1 MAEKVVIKVVDS
13 VPGSG
18 KTEAA
23 IAFMKAN
30 PSRRYLFITPYLEEI
45 KRIQRSCPELY
56 FAEPEP
62 DADRWTRK
70 LDSLRSLLL
79 AGDNIASTHALFA
92 LYTDEIRELI
102 ASQGY
107 TLILDEVMNVVER
120 ENVSIDDFRVLFQA
134 GVIAMEEDGL
144 HVRWLQDDYRG
155 RFIELKSKAQM
166 RNLFFFE
173 DKLLFW
179 SVPAHSFNI
188 FKEVYVLTYLFEAQ
202 TQCYY
207 YRMHG
212 IEFSYMGVEHT
223 DEGYRFSDRQYVPQ
237 YARQLIDK
245 VHILTDEKANAFGEK
260 RSALSSNWYKI
271 DRKTTKGAKI
281 KALAK
286 MTYNVLHHRFNAVGG
301 DCMWT
306 TFKEQQ
312 KVFAVNGYKKCFLS
326 YNARATN
333 AYRDRHYLA
342 YCVNVYF
349 HPVLKRY
356 FQSQGVDIHEDRY
369 ALSEM
374 IQWIW
379 RSAIRC
385 GEEIWIYVPSS
396 RMRGLLKGWLEELAN
411 AP

>member
-1 MAEKVVIKVVDS
+1 MVVKVVDS

-30 PSRRYLFITPYLEEI
+30 PGRRYLFITPYLEEI

-56 FAEPEP
+56 FSEPAPE
-62 DADRWTRK
+62 ADRWTRK
-70 LDSLRSLLL
+70 IDSLQALLL

-120 ENVSIDDFRVLFQA
+120 ENVSVDDFRVLFQA
-134 GVIAMEEDGL
+134 GVIAMEEDGV
-144 HVRWLQDDYRG
+144 HVQWLQEDYKG
-155 RFIELKSKAQM
+155 RFVELKSKAQM

-179 SVPAHSFNI
+179 SVPAHTFNI
-188 FKEVYVLTYLFEAQ
+188 FAEVYVLTYLFEAQ

-207 YRMHG
+207 YKMHG
-212 IEFSYMGVEHT
+212 IDFEYLGVEQT
-223 DEGYRFSDRQYVPQ
+223 DGGYRFAPPGYIPQ
-237 YARQLIDK
+237 YAKQLIDK
-245 VHILTDEKANAFGEK
+245 VHILADEKANAFGEA
-260 RSALSSNWYKI
+260 RAALSANWYKI
-271 DRKTTKGAKI
+271 DRKTTKGSKI

-286 MTYNVLHHRFNAVGG
+286 MTYNVFRHRYSAAGS

-306 TFKEQQ
+306 TFKEQ
-312 KVFAVNGYKKCFLS
+312 KGVFNVNGYKKSFLS

-333 AYRDRHYLA
+333 AFRDRHYLA

-356 FQSQGVDIHEDRY
+356 FLSQGVEIHEDRY

-374 IQWIW
+374 IQWVW

-385 GEEIWIYVPSS
+385 GEEIWVYVPSS
-396 RMRGLLKGWLEELAN
+396 RMRGLLHGWLKELAD